1 MPDLAIIIV
10 SHNTRT
16 DLERCLRSLHD
27 NPPKV
32 LHEIVVVDNASSDGS
47 PDFVCRQWPDI
58 RLIESS
64 QNVGFARGNNLGIRA
79 TRSVLLLL
87 LNSDT
92 AVPAGAIDAL
102 VADLAAHPD
111 TAAIGPRIVDASHR
125 AELSFGAML
134 GPWSELWQKTIRR
147 LADRDIGLAVRWID
161 RATRQPRVV
170 DWISGACLLVRRD
183 DAEAVGLL
191 DERYFIYCED
201 VDFCAALRARGRRIR
216 FLPTVEI
223 THLRGRS
230 VATAPTTAEAAYR
243 RSQLSFYEKH
253 HPGWLPWLKA
263 YLHVRG
269 KLAPERADNE

>member
-1 MPDLAIIIV
+1 MTNLAIIIV
-10 SHNTRT
+10 SYNTRA
-16 DLERCLRSLHD
+16 DLDRCLRSLHD

-32 LHEIVVVDNASSDGS
+32 SHEIVVVDNASCDGS
-47 PDFVCRQWPDI
+47 SDLVRRRWPAI

-79 TRSVLLLL
+79 TRSTLLLL

-92 AVPAGAIDAL
+92 FVPAGMIDAL
-102 VADLAAHPD
+102 VSDLDAHAD
-111 TAAIGPRIVDASHR
+111 TAAIGPRLVDASHR
-125 AELSFGAML
+125 AELSFGAMMR
-134 GPWSELWQKTIRR
+134 PWSEVWQKAVRR
-147 LADRDIGLAVRWID
+147 LADRDVGIAVRWID
-161 RATRQPRVV
+161 RATRRPRIV

-216 FLPTVEI
+216 FSPIAEI
-223 THLRGRS
+223 THVRGRS
-230 VATAPTTAEAAYR
+230 VAAAPSATEAAYR

-263 YLHVRG
+263 YLRLRG
-269 KLAPERADNE
+269 KLPAQTADNT